1 MKIRESLEQAYA
13 SLPHDFAYREVRFYL
28 NYAIKRLEALE
39 RKEGKRV
46 AEKQRQQQDR
56 AEMGKQARTHHI
68 PAYQSPF
75 LLKQAISTIDEMIAG
90 EYKKINE
97 IQEKRNHK
105 VVSHEPNNEDD
116 DIQTLHG

>member
-39 RKEGKRV
+39 RKEGKKV
-46 AEKQRQQQDR
+46 AEQQRQQQNR
-56 AEMGKQARTHHI
+56 AEMEKQARKYNI

-75 LLKQAISTIDEMIAG
+75 LLKQTIGMIDEMIAG

-97 IQEKRNHK
+97 IQEKRNNK
-105 VVSHEPNNEDD
+105 VISNGANKEDD
-116 DIQTLHG
+116 DIQT